1 MAQFN
6 ITTTSKAG
14 EISLNYDELRTLLIK
29 EMEKY
34 DYEVTEDL
42 IKEAKEDKAKINKF
56 AAALDNRRKEIKKE
70 YCIPLVQFEEQM
82 KDLYAIAKDGYT
94 KINNQLNAFE
104 EARKEEKAMEI
115 AQYWQSKNFT
125 LVPLEAIYDAKWL
138 NKTCN
143 DWKEQIDMKIDQINQ
158 DLNIINSFGVNDE
171 EKEEIKGY
179 YLDCLNI
186 AQARS
191 QFDAQKER
199 REQLKK
205 LQEQRTIQ
213 NDTQQ
218 ASYAPEHAHSEV
230 YEKEDAKEV
239 QSIKK
244 TRWVVEFIG
253 TNVFKEKMNAIIKEC
268 YPDDVKVK
276 ILEKE
281 EIWLCHLQ

>member
-70 YCIPLVQFEEQM
+70 YCIPLVKFEEQM

-125 LVPLEAIYDAKWL
+125 LVPLEAVYDAKWL

-143 DWKEQIDMKIDQINQ
+143 GWKEQIDMKIDQINQ

-213 NDTQQ
+213 NDIPKT
-218 ASYAPEHAHSEV
+218 SYTPEHTHSEV

-253 TNVFKEKMNAIIKEC
+253 TDVFKEKMNAIIKEC
-268 YPDDVKVK
+268 YPNDVTVK

-281 EIWLCHLQ
+281 EI

>member
-125 LVPLEAIYDAKWL
+125 LVPLEAVYDAKWL

-143 DWKEQIDMKIDQINQ
+143 GWKELIDMKLDQINQ

-213 NDTQQ
+213 NDIPK
-218 ASYAPEHAHSEV
+218 ASYTPEHTHSEV

-253 TNVFKEKMNAIIKEC
+253 TDVFKEKMNVIIKEC
-268 YPDDVKVK
+268 YPDDVTVK

-281 EIWLCHLQ
+281 EI

>member
-143 DWKEQIDMKIDQINQ
+143 DWKDQIDMKIDQINQ

-205 LQEQRTIQ
+205 LQEQRVIQ
-213 NDTQQ
+213 NDIPK
-218 ASYAPEHAHSEV
+218 ASYTPEHTHSEV

-253 TNVFKEKMNAIIKEC
+253 TDVFKEKMNVIIKEC
-268 YPDDVKVK
+268 YPDDVTVK

-281 EIWLCHLQ
+281 EI

>member
-70 YCIPLVQFEEQM
+70 YCIPLVKFEEQM

-143 DWKEQIDMKIDQINQ
+143 GWKEQIDMKIDQINQ

-205 LQEQRTIQ
+205 LQEQRVIQ
-213 NDTQQ
+213 NDIPK
-218 ASYAPEHAHSEV
+218 ASYTPEHTHSEV
-230 YEKEDAKEV
+230 YEKEDVTEV
-239 QSIKK
+239 QNIKK

-253 TNVFKEKMNAIIKEC
+253 TDVFKEKMNAIIKEC
-268 YPDDVKVK
+268 YPNDVTVK

-281 EIWLCHLQ
+281 EI

>member
-104 EARKEEKAMEI
+104 EANEI
-115 AQYWQSKNFT
+115 
-125 LVPLEAIYDAKWL
+125 
-138 NKTCN
+138 
-143 DWKEQIDMKIDQINQ
+143 
-158 DLNIINSFGVNDE
+158 G
-171 EKEEIKGY
+171 
-179 YLDCLNI
+179 
-186 AQARS
+186 
-191 QFDAQKER
+191 
-199 REQLKK
+199 
-205 LQEQRTIQ
+205 
-213 NDTQQ
+213 
-218 ASYAPEHAHSEV
+218 EV
-230 YEKEDAKEV
+230 
-239 QSIKK
+239 
-244 TRWVVEFIG
+244 
-253 TNVFKEKMNAIIKEC
+253 
-268 YPDDVKVK
+268 
-276 ILEKE
+276 
-281 EIWLCHLQ
+281 

>member
-205 LQEQRTIQ
+205 LQEQRAIQ
-213 NDTQQ
+213 NDIPQ
-218 ASYAPEHAHSEV
+218 ASYAPEHAHSV
-230 YEKEDAKEV
+230 AYEKENAKEV

-253 TNVFKEKMNAIIKEC
+253 TDVFKEKMNAIIKEC
-268 YPDDVKVK
+268 YPDDVTVK

-281 EIWLCHLQ
+281 EI

>member
-191 QFDAQKER
+191 RFDAQKER

-213 NDTQQ
+213 NDISQ
-218 ASYAPEHAHSEV
+218 ASYAPEQTHSV
-230 YEKEDAKEV
+230 AYEKEEVKEV
-239 QSIKK
+239 QNIKK
-244 TRWVVEFIG
+244 TRWVVEFVG
-253 TNVFKEKMNAIIKEC
+253 TDVFKEKMNAIIKEC
-268 YPDDVKVK
+268 YPNDVTVR

-281 EIWLCHLQ
+281 EI